1 MNKKIIA
8 IIGMLLTTCFVV
20 GAIPFAMAATDSEEL
35 KTPINFIPQIKMPGV
50 DYNQDGSTPVGQYD
64 ERTGNMN
71 STLLARYI
79 QGFYNYA
86 LMIAGILAAIVLMG
100 GGLIWLVSG
109 GDSGRVSLAKELITG
124 SLVGL
129 VILFASWIILNTIN
143 PDLLKLRPIT
153 TQVIKQVH
161 YGCCEHS
168 GGASSITEEECEKG
182 QGNFYKNTV
191 DTVYMVGEEKCVPI
205 AIKCNIKKDC
215 DGNVVLCFD
224 SETKMTKKENCGGFF
239 GNDMRLLYEQKGG
252 RCLSHQECAGK
263 AANCLNVEDG
273 EKCEKGESGKR
284 VDGYCYMSMCYV
296 GQGQASEPCGD
307 EPGSYC
313 STISCS
319 KLGQTG
325 EKYYR
330 DTRGGRECS
339 SNLFCCYKETEE

>member
-1 MNKKIIA
+1 MNKKLIA
-8 IIGMLLTTCFVV
+8 IIGGLGVLWLTASVFLAV
-20 GAIPFAMAATDSEEL
+20 PAAADTEDL
-35 KTPINFIPQIKMPGV
+35 KTPINFMPQIKMPGI
-50 DYNQDGSTPVGQYD
+50 DYAQDGSTPVGQYD
-64 ERTGNMN
+64 EETGNMN

-100 GGLIWLVSG
+100 GGLLWLASG
-109 GDSGRVSLAKELITG
+109 GDSGRISLAKELITG

-129 VILFASWIILNTIN
+129 IILFSAWIILNTIN

-153 TQVIKQVH
+153 TQVIKQLH

-168 GGASSITEEECEKG
+168 GGASSVTKEECEKG
-182 QGNFYKNTV
+182 QGNFYTNTV
-191 DTVYMVGEEKCVPI
+191 DTVYMVGETKCVPI
-205 AIKCNIKKDC
+205 DIRCNIKKDC

-263 AANCLNVEDG
+263 MANCLNVEDG
-273 EKCEKGESGKR
+273 DKCERSESGKK
-284 VDGYCYMSMCYV
+284 VDGHCYMSMCYV
-296 GQGQASEPCGD
+296 GQGQALEPCGD

-319 KLGQTG
+319 KIGQTG
-325 EKYYR
+325 EKYYS
-330 DTRGGRECS
+330 DTRGGRECLAG
-339 SNLFCCYKETEE
+339 LFCCYKDTGE